1 MKKFFLFL
9 GIFAFLS
16 LSISLFPSPACADC
30 WSDCRED
37 IGGGEHAATIQCL
50 ECIFK
55 DFLNIATA
63 LAGLAVFVMFL
74 VGGFRYLT
82 SMGDP
87 KGTEAAKN
95 TLTYAVVGLVLI
107 IGAWFILQ
115 FIKEFTGVEVT
126 EFQIPK

>member
-9 GIFAFLS
+9 GVLAFLS
-16 LSISLFPSPACADC
+16 LSLSLLPSPACADC
-30 WSDCRED
+30 WSDCRQDD
-37 IGGGEHAATIQCL
+37 IATIQCL
-50 ECIFK
+50 ECIFMA
-55 DFLNIATA
+55 FLSIATA
-63 LAGLAVFVMFL
+63 IAGLAVFVMFL

-95 TLTYAVVGLVLI
+95 TLTYAVVGLALI

-115 FIKEFTGVEVT
+115 FIYEFTQVDVT
-126 EFQIPK
+126 KFEIPK